1 MAQVPVIRIGD
12 TLIVTAQE
20 AIHDRAALDLQHQIT
35 TAIERTGA
43 KGLVLDIT
51 VLDVVDSFLGRM
63 LNDIAAMARL
73 MGARTVIVGIQPAVA
88 ITLTE
93 LGLQLTGIHT
103 ALNVEKA
110 LQWLSDLDS
119 DAGHDGF

>member
-12 TLIVTAQE
+12 TLIVTPQE
-20 AIHDRAALDLQHQIT
+20 AIHDRAALDLQDQIT
-35 TAIERTGA
+35 TAIEHTGA
-43 KGLVLDIT
+43 RGLVLDIT
-51 VLDVVDSFLGRM
+51 VLYVVDSFLGRM

-73 MGARTVIVGIQPAVA
+73 MGARTVIVRIQPAVA

-110 LQWLSDLDS
+110 LQWLSES
-119 DAGHDGF
+119 RFGRGP

>member
-1 MAQVPVIRIGD
+1 MAQIPIIQIGD

-20 AIHDRAALDLQHQIT
+20 AISDTGALDLQDQIT

-43 KGLVLDIT
+43 RALILDIT

-73 MGARTVIVGIQPAVA
+73 MGAQTALVGIQPAVA
-88 ITLTE
+88 ITLIE
-93 LGLQLTGIHT
+93 LGLELKGIQT
-103 ALNVEKA
+103 ALNVEQA
-110 LQWLSDLDS
+110 LRMLHTRVAAS
-119 DAGHDGF
+119 GFYGR